1 MKQWIHKKWI
11 LLLPVLALS
20 IIIGLSSYMRYAGA
34 NAEAITL
41 NQIDYDNMELTLNTK
56 GNAIIYYSTNKSKWY
71 EADGAFA
78 IDSSDGGSNDM
89 SATVTYDISWISAT
103 GSTKLYFRGN
113 VNHTTLPV
121 IIPACNKKFK
131 VKFDKAN
138 GDFDFDNMDNVE
150 IIRWRKSTDYTWGYI
165 WADRS
170 KSGIEIKNVATD
182 ANYQK
187 YGFTGTVQSLT
198 DFEKN
203 VIPSLRVKGTKLIF
217 QTVPVIG
224 VDGKD
229 GIRASKEV
237 AVKIPAKRTA
247 PNIKVN
253 IKKLIVN
260 TTTKQQWVTTTGS
273 IAGVSDTEWQAC
285 TKTMDLATIA
295 ADAIEGKSEKTL
307 YFRTSATSTNCE
319 SKVATVKVPA
329 RATEPTSPV
338 AISQSAPTSSKGK
351 AKAKVMFTNV
361 PSESYEYV
369 IIKNG
374 TALNEKTAAWKTI
387 KTAKTITFTES
398 SLPAGSVIYVRVKGV
413 NENVK
418 KGIAL
423 KLPSKYTSITVPA
436 YPTASSN

>member
-11 LLLPVLALS
+11 LLLPVLVLS
-20 IIIGLSSYMRYAGA
+20 IVVGISSYMRYAGA
-34 NAEAITL
+34 SAEAITL
-41 NQIDYDNMELTLNTK
+41 NQIDYDNMELTLNTG

-78 IDSSDGGSNDM
+78 IADNDSASGKTD
-89 SATVTYDISWISAT
+89 ATVTYDISWISAT

-113 VNHTTLPV
+113 VDHTTLPV
-121 IIPACNKKFK
+121 TIPAYNKKFK

-138 GDFDFDNMDNVE
+138 GDFDFDNLENVE

-170 KSGIEIKNVATD
+170 KTKTNTVDTA
-182 ANYQK
+182 K
-187 YGFTGTVQSLT
+187 YGNITSVQTLE

-203 VIPSLRVKGTKLIF
+203 VVPSLRVKGAKLIF

-224 VDGKD
+224 NARDE
-229 GIRASKEV
+229 GIRPSKEV
-237 AVKIPAKRTA
+237 SVKIPAKRAA
-247 PNIKVN
+247 PNVKVN
-253 IKKLIVN
+253 IKKLTVN

-273 IAGVSDTEWQAC
+273 IAGVPDTEWQAC
-285 TKTMDLATIA
+285 TKTMDLNTIA
-295 ADAIEGKSEKTL
+295 ADAIAGTSAKTL

-319 SKVATVKVPA
+319 SKVTTVKIPA
-329 RATEPTSPV
+329 RADEPTTSV
-338 AISQSAPTSSKGK
+338 VIDQTAPTSSKGK

-361 PSESYEYV
+361 PSEGYEYV

-374 TALNEKTAAWKTI
+374 AALNEKTAAWKTI
-387 KTAKTITFTES
+387 KTAKTITFTEKN
-398 SLPAGSVIYVRVKGV
+398 LPVGSVIYVRVKGV

-418 KGIAL
+418 KGIEL
-423 KLPSKYTSITVPA
+423 KLPSKYYKSKPVEA
-436 YPTASSN
+436 YPTATTN